1 MDYGP
6 RPHVG
11 LDWYRAHGLGN
22 DYLVAPGGAALEDG
36 SIRWTASAAAVART
50 CDRHLGVGSD
60 GIMVVVGR
68 DEPFPLRAFN
78 PDGSEFERSGNGLR
92 VVASWLHRQGW
103 VGRERFEVEIAG
115 DTVAMQV
122 HEHDPATGLYVVSV
136 DMGRARTGPE
146 AVGLDSAALPSRLAR
161 LDAVPVSVGNPHVVV
176 WDEDADIDDVGPA
189 LAESD
194 AFAHGTNVQVA
205 RRTGAG
211 RIEIDIWERGV
222 GRTTASG
229 SSSCAAAVAAVRSGR
244 IPAGAID
251 VVMAG
256 GRLQVTVSDDLD
268 VGLRGPVQVVAD
280 GRLDAGFVRSLDA
293 RP

>member
-22 DYLVAPGGAALEDG
+22 DYLVATGDAALADG
-36 SIRWTASAAAVART
+36 SPRWPASAAAVERM

-60 GIMVVVGR
+60 GIMIVVGR

-92 VVASWLHRQGW
+92 VVASWLHREGW
-103 VGRERFEVEIAG
+103 VAGERFEVLIAG
-115 DTVAMQV
+115 DTVGMQV
-122 HEHDPATGLYVVSV
+122 HAHDPATGLYDVSV
-136 DMGRARTGPE
+136 EMGRARTGPG
-146 AVGLDSAALPSRLAR
+146 AVGLDVAALPPRLAD
-161 LDAVPVSVGNPHVVV
+161 LDAVPVSVGNPHMVV
-176 WDEDADIDDVGPA
+176 WDEDAAIDDVGPA
-189 LAESD
+189 LSGSP
-194 AFAHGTNVQVA
+194 AFAHGTNVQVV
-205 RRTGAG
+205 RRIAAD

-222 GRTTASG
+222 GPTTASG

-244 IPAGAID
+244 IAPGVID

-256 GRLQVTVSDDLD
+256 GRLQVTVSADLGVD
-268 VGLRGPVQVVAD
+268 LRGPVQAIAS
-280 GRLDAGFVRSLDA
+280 GRLDPGFARDLRS
-293 RP
+293 